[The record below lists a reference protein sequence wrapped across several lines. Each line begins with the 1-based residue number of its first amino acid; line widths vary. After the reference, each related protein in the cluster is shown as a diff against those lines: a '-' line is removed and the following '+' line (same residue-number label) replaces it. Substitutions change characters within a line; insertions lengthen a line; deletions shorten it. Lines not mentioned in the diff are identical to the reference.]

1 MLGGLGGL
9 ALAPA
14 QSRGVRVVA
23 ACSGCGD
30 RPLGREVGPHLGLP
44 GVQSQELRGSR
55 GLCHLNLE
63 MLCKRGAGAAPWGV
77 GENMTCGG
85 SPRPEE
91 AALRVNPRAQAG
103 LGAPGPLLAGGLSE
117 LVPALPPW
125 PSLRGIRNN
134 RPQPEPATGSPT
146 PMPPEM
152 PLPKTAAGAGA
163 RG

>member
-1 MLGGLGGL
+1 MSSRGPEQRRAGVCCPRPQAAAEQEIRDLPAQVLSALLGGLGGL
-9 ALAPA
+9 VLAPA

-44 GVQSQELRGSR
+44 GVQSPELRGSR

-85 SPRPEE
+85 P
-91 AALRVNPRAQAG
+91 
-103 LGAPGPLLAGGLSE
+103 
-117 LVPALPPW
+117 
-125 PSLRGIRNN
+125 
-134 RPQPEPATGSPT
+134 
-146 PMPPEM
+146 
-152 PLPKTAAGAGA
+152 
-163 RG
+163 